1 MDCPSAQPEM
11 SNARVLGII
20 ETGSTNRQ
28 LSYVNEPLSVSSGLI
43 KAYKLHNL
51 SDKVRFSATCEE
63 SKCTHFDGDKC
74 MLASRIVDKLP
85 MVSKSL
91 PPCLIRKTCRW
102 FSQEGKSACF
112 RCPQIQTYVESPD
125 DAVKQIAGSTN
136 SS

>member
-1 MDCPSAQPEM
+1 MGEVKMDCPSAQPEM

-63 SKCTHFDGDKC
+63 SKCTHFDGVLDVRRFKR
-74 MLASRIVDKLP
+74 MLNPQMTPSSKLLDQLTVRRELFQHRLIKLCIV
-85 MVSKSL
+85 
-91 PPCLIRKTCRW
+91 
-102 FSQEGKSACF
+102 
-112 RCPQIQTYVESPD
+112 
-125 DAVKQIAGSTN
+125 
-136 SS
+136 